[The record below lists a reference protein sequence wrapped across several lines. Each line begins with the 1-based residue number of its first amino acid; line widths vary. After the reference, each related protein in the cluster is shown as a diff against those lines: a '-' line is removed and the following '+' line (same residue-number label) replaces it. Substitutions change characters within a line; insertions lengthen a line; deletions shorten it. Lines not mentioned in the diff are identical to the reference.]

1 MKEKFKLKFKK
12 LDKANTKYRDTDFNE
27 KRLWVSRIMAQFIKE
42 ETIIICID
50 ESNFRH
56 DTLPSKQWQFNMDTL
71 FTLPS
76 KKKLLV
82 KRHRHNKNINLFLR
96 TNNELDYAEYLKR
109 MRTDNG

>member
-56 DTLPSKQWQFNMDTL
+56 DTLPSKQW
-71 FTLPS
+71 
-76 KKKLLV
+76 
-82 KRHRHNKNINLFLR
+82 
-96 TNNELDYAEYLKR
+96 
-109 MRTDNG
+109 